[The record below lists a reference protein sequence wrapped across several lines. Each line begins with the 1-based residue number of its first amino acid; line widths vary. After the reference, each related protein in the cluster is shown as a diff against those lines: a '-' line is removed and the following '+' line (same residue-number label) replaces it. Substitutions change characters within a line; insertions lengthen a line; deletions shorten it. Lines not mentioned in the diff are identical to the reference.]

1 MVRAK
6 VPLALVPL
14 AEGFEEIEAAT
25 IIDLLRRA
33 GIEVVV
39 ASLASTAVR
48 GAHGLGFSADLMLD
62 AALAADYDLVVLPG
76 GEPGATNLR
85 DDARVQT
92 LVKRQAAAGR
102 LLGAICAAPKVL
114 AAAGLLDGRDAT
126 SYPGFLDEKP
136 APGMRY
142 LAQPVV
148 VDGRIVTSRGPGTA
162 MEFALALIEMLL
174 GREARSKVEA
184 PLLRS

>member
-1 MVRAK
+1 MYRAI
-6 VPLALVPL
+6 VPLAD
-14 AEGFEEIEAAT
+14 GFEELEAAT

-33 GIEVVV
+33 AVEVTV
-39 ASLASTAVR
+39 AALGNTAVR
-48 GAHGLGFSADLMLD
+48 GAHGLVFTADTT
-62 AALAADYDLVVLPG
+62 LAQAFGTDYDLVVLPG

-85 DDARVQT
+85 DDPRVQD

-114 AAAGLLDGRDAT
+114 AAAGLLDGRAAT
-126 SYPGFLDEKP
+126 SYPGYLDVLP

-142 LAQPVV
+142 LEQSVV

-162 MEFALALIEMLL
+162 MEFALALIEMLV
-174 GREARSKVEA
+174 GHDARAKVEA
-184 PLLRS
+184 PLLRT